1 MIRAF
6 VLFALVSQ
14 PAVAG
19 NSDHESPVIMVEVM
33 DALEQG
39 NAGDRKGAIRS
50 LDKVLA
56 DIPGH
61 VDARVGRGINRYL
74 LGDSAGAR
82 EDLSFAFNTQAW
94 QEIEVDVE
102 NLAETTR
109 TIFTVD
115 LVENRRVGAA
125 MLVMLDAREGQ
136 VDDGRAVLKRA
147 RDVFGDNPQLFA
159 AEARLMLAADD
170 SARAWEAMAK
180 AVAQPD
186 GTLFVQSVASEMVAE
201 DPDNAIPEVT
211 KWLQRVGQWTVHYN
225 QAIGHFEGR
234 RWRDCTTAV
243 QAGLE
248 GFPSNQ
254 KMLQLGY
261 TCAARTDLAQAQVWL
276 DQVGGPKAADPWSVL
291 AHAEKLHATNH
302 SNEAL
307 ALLVKLPKKLPG
319 ELPAQR
325 ERVSLEIYLAG
336 HRLDEALRVSK
347 GDNPLAEANL
357 GYAFI
362 QAERWTD
369 AEKLLTDVCP
379 KLLGEAGE
387 SSCKQMLKYAQEKSG
402 K

>member
-1 MIRAF
+1 MIRAIL
-6 VLFALVSQ
+6 LFALFCQ
-14 PAVAG
+14 PAFASK
-19 NSDHESPVIMVEVM
+19 SDDKSPAIMVEVM

-56 DIPGH
+56 NLPSHI
-61 VDARVGRGINRYL
+61 DARVGRGINRYM
-74 LGDSAGAR
+74 LGDTVGAR
-82 EDLSFAFNTQAW
+82 DDLSFAFNTEAW

-102 NLAETTR
+102 NLAETIR

-125 MLVMLDAREGQ
+125 MLVMLDARDGK
-136 VDDGRAVLKRA
+136 VDEGRAVLKRA

-159 AEARLMLAADD
+159 AEARLMIAADD
-170 SARAWEAMAK
+170 SARAWEAMGK

-201 DPDNAIPEVT
+201 DPDNATPEIT

-225 QAIGHFEGR
+225 QAIGHFKGR
-234 RWRDCTTAV
+234 RWKECTGAV
-243 QAGLE
+243 VLGLE
-248 GFPSNQ
+248 GFPGNQ

-261 TCAARTDLAQAQVWL
+261 TCAARTDLAQAQAWL
-276 DQVGGPKAADPWSVL
+276 DQVGGPKDADPWSVI
-291 AHAEKLHATNH
+291 AHAEKLQATNH

-307 ALLVKLPKKLPG
+307 ALLAKLPKKLPG

-325 ERVSLEIYLAG
+325 ERVNLEIYLAG
-336 HRLDEALRVSK
+336 ERLDEALRVAK

-357 GYAFI
+357 GYALI

-369 AEKLLTDVCP
+369 AEKLLTSVCP

-387 SSCKQMLKYAQEKSG
+387 SSCKQMLTYAVEKSG